1 MLMFYATSYALG
13 MLSRYY
19 PSRWVSLLTGGRG
32 DFSYPLLAEASRVV
46 EDVFPQVLDAE
57 FWAKD

>member
-1 MLMFYATSYALG
+1 

-19 PSRWVSLLTGGRG
+19 PSRWVTLLTGGPG
-32 DFSYPLLAEASRVV
+32 DFSYPLLAEASRVI
-46 EDVFPQVLDAE
+46 EEVFPQVLDAE